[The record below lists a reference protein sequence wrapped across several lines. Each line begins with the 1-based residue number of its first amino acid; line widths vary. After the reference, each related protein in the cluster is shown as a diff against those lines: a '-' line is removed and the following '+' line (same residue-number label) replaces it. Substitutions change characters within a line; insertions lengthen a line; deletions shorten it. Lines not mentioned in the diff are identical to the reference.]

1 MPIQHIFHVSDI
13 HIRAGDTERS
23 REQEYIQVF
32 ENLFQ
37 RLRAFPSL
45 DESLIVVTG
54 DLFHDKHRIGP
65 PGIEMAVHLFQGL
78 SSIAPTVVIRG
89 NHDYR
94 QDLPNEKDLITAIVK
109 YNIPNLHYFN
119 ETGNYEIENI
129 GIGLVAIQDALLPN
143 STSGTARTLPA
154 FPTIDKF
161 SPEITHRIALFHGSI
176 TKARLQ
182 NGTLYESS
190 DGYPLDWFK
199 EYDLVLLGDIHLQQV
214 NRATKLSFSGTVT
227 EQSTQLTTYMT
238 QKGTWAYP
246 GSLLQQDFGE
256 PMLGHGFLH
265 WDLDNNYVTEHH
277 IHNSYGTVKLQA
289 DAENTLH
296 LILQKELLPLEQA
309 LAKAWFPRSF
319 HVRVLGKGIKCN
331 SLLLDEIRRTL
342 QDKGKVVLSI
352 SEYYPPSVKGMGP
365 KNEVVVSEQTN
376 ESTYDI
382 ATLNKPETWTQF
394 ILENC
399 KEPIVQENQIWTT
412 WLSKPDT
419 LLIPKQGIPE
429 ALLSNVQDEN
439 DKLFKFIEA
448 FLKSQEQQ
456 DKGPFQGMIKL
467 KQIEWSWLFNY
478 GPNNYYNFTDYENKL
493 TVLNAKNGCG
503 KSNFFEVICYALF
516 GEGFPSRDNTNY
528 STAIINNQIPPN
540 EYASTTIVFAING
553 KDYCVERIISI
564 KEGHEHIISYKKGS
578 PFLRSLPGYEII
590 LQKTAKEINKW
601 LEGNIGDKNTFLAS
615 CMLTQDGD
623 ANFFTMEKGQQKKL
637 IDNVF
642 SLNAVQ
648 KLELLL
654 KDACRAHGS
663 VSKILQAYLVGRK
676 EAKRG
681 GTGTKEILQEQLEGL
696 EGELLSL
703 EGGIA
708 EAHQTWS
715 HLSPRT
721 FLKDKAVYELE
732 LAQNPDDGE
741 ERVVYDIEYLK
752 GLRAVL
758 MSKVVPGATKAV
770 KPSGPVLAE
779 EGLHRQIQL
788 WSAECDATEF
798 EGLEGPGDQTLKTVE
813 ACRSVLDSKR
823 VWQEGWNRAKGFP
836 FRLEGDLA
844 SVEKEIEEFQGA
856 KMSADSLKDLPMLRG
871 QLDPLLDVANY
882 KAKITDLERHEQDY
896 PATEVAWK
904 TCIRDLGRYTA
915 LIKEYDTFPF
925 NPKCDACKAQPW
937 KMALDDAR
945 DQKGKLTEE
954 RKRLKPLMDAYDEQF
969 SGLEEIQTLL
979 KAQRD
984 GLKQRVSLEERIGCI
999 MLADKWTR
1007 LQETVERLR
1016 SAKQFQEESAQWS
1029 LKEKGALLRLRV
1041 LLRESIL
1048 SANQWLKWYQWQTK
1062 ERLESVENSIQKAEL
1077 WAKRKT
1083 LLEIIGAFDSWS
1095 REQTL
1100 VQERQELQL
1109 RVGRVQEELVRLEAA
1124 DSEAVRDA
1132 LTAVDVRREL
1142 LGYLSVAFK
1151 GYREWLYTKKLGP
1164 LLQEAVSGLLKHV
1177 CEARPL
1183 FLEPEWLP
1191 AIDTFSWFLR
1201 DGTSRTI
1208 IEKASGF
1215 QRFITGMAMRIAM
1228 SHLGICKVVYENLI
1242 IDEGFTA
1249 CDMENLE
1256 KVPAFLKKLLADGLY
1271 KGVML
1276 ATHLEDLKVCGD
1288 KQVSIQRD
1296 VITGMA
1302 HLAMGTYLNVVPTK
1316 EPKKTKK
1323 ILTVTV

>member
-13 HIRAGDTERS
+13 HIRAGDSERS
-23 REQEYIQVF
+23 REEEYIQVF

-54 DLFHDKHRIGP
+54 DIFHDKHRIGP
-65 PGIEMAVHLFQGL
+65 PGIEMGVHLFQGL

-94 QDLPNEKDLITAIVK
+94 QDLPEEKDLITAIMK

-182 NGTLYESS
+182 NGTLYESG

-214 NRATKLSFSGTVT
+214 NRATKLSFSGTIT

-246 GSLLQQDFGE
+246 SSLLQQDFGE
-256 PMLGHGFLH
+256 PLLGHGFLH
-265 WDLDNNYVTEHH
+265 WDLENNYVTEHH
-277 IHNSYGTVKLQA
+277 IHNPYGTVKLQV
-289 DAENTLH
+289 DSENSLH

-309 LAKAWFPRSF
+309 LAKAWFPKSF

-331 SLLLDEIRRTL
+331 ALLLDEIRRTL
-342 QDKGKVVLSI
+342 QDNGKVVLSI
-352 SEYYPPSVKGMGP
+352 SECYPPSVKAMGP
-365 KNEVVVSEQTN
+365 RNEVVMAEQTE

-382 ATLNKPETWTQF
+382 ATLNKPETWIQF

-399 KEPIVQENQIWTT
+399 KEPVVQENQIWTT
-412 WLSKPDT
+412 WLTKPDT

-429 ALLSNVQDEN
+429 ALLSNIEDEN
-439 DKLFKFIEA
+439 DKLFKFVEA
-448 FLKSQEQQ
+448 FIKGQEQQ
-456 DKGPFQGMIKL
+456 DKGSFQSTVTL
-467 KQIEWSWLFNY
+467 KQVEWSWLFNY
-478 GPNNYYNFTDYENKL
+478 GPNNYYNFTDCENKL

-516 GEGFPSRDNTNY
+516 GKGFPSRDNTNY
-528 STAIINNQIPPN
+528 ATAIINSQIPP
-540 EYASTTIVFAING
+540 EEQASTRIIFTMNG
-553 KDYCVERIISI
+553 KDYCVERIFRVI
-564 KEGHEHIISYKKGS
+564 EGQGHTIAYKKGS
-578 PFLRSLPGYEII
+578 LLLRSLPDYEIV
-590 LQKTAKEINKW
+590 KEGARAVKEW
-601 LEGNIGDKNTFLAS
+601 LDGSIGSEDTFLAS

-623 ANFFTMEKGQQKKL
+623 ANFFAMEKSQQKKL

-642 SLNAVQ
+642 SLNAIQ

-676 EAKRG
+676 ESKKSG
-681 GTGTKEILQEQLEGL
+681 SGSKDILQEQLEELEGNLLGL
-696 EGELLSL
+696 EGD
-703 EGGIA
+703 ITK
-708 EAHQTWS
+708 AHKGWS

-721 FLKDKAVYELE
+721 FLKDKAEYEKE
-732 LAQNPDDGE
+732 LAQHPDDGE

-758 MSKVVPGATKAV
+758 MSKVVPSATKVA
-770 KPSGPVLAE
+770 KPSGPIVAE
-779 EGLHRQIQL
+779 EGLHKQIQQ
-788 WSAECDATEF
+788 WSAECDATQF
-798 EGLEGPGDQTLKTVE
+798 EGLEGSGEESLKTVE

-823 VWQEGWNRAKGFP
+823 VWQEGWNRTKGFP
-836 FRLEGDLA
+836 FRSEGDLA

-856 KMSADSLKDLPMLRG
+856 KMSADSPKDLPKLRG
-871 QLDPLLDVANY
+871 QLESLLEQNEY
-882 KAKITDLERHEQDY
+882 RAKISILEKHEQDY
-896 PATEVAWK
+896 PATEAAWK
-904 TCIRDLGRYTA
+904 TCVRDLGRYTA

-945 DQKGKLTEE
+945 DQKVKLTEE
-954 RKRLKPLMDAYDEQF
+954 RRRLKPLMEAYDEQF

-984 GLKQRVSLEERIGCI
+984 GLKLRLSLEERIGAV
-999 MLADKWTR
+999 LSSDKWTR
-1007 LQETVERLR
+1007 LQETGERLR
-1016 SAKQFQEESAQWS
+1016 LHTQFQEESLVWS
-1029 LKEKGALLRLRV
+1029 AKEKGALLRMRV

-1048 SANQWLKWYQWQTK
+1048 SASQWLKWYQWQTK

-1077 WAKRKT
+1077 WQTRKT
-1083 LLEIIGAFDSWS
+1083 LLEVLGAFDSWLL
-1095 REQTL
+1095 EQRL

-1201 DGTSRTI
+1201 DGASRTI

-1215 QRFITGMAMRIAM
+1215 QRFITGMAMRVAM
-1228 SHLGICKVVYENLI
+1228 SHLGICKVSYENLI

-1249 CDMENLE
+1249 CDTENLE
-1256 KVPAFLKKLLADGLY
+1256 KVPAFLKKLLSDGLY

-1296 VITGMA
+1296 PVRGMA
-1302 HLAMGTYLNVVPTK
+1302 HLAMGTYLNVVPVK
-1316 EPKKTKK
+1316 EPKKMKK
-1323 ILTVTV
+1323 